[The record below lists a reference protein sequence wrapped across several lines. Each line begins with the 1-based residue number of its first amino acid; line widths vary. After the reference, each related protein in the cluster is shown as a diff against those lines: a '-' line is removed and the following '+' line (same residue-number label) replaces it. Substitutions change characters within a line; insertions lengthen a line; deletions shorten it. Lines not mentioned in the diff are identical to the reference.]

1 MSANSG
7 SVFWQVKSKR
17 TDRFSALNS
26 SSDNTEISKN
36 TLWQFGFY
44 KKKKKAQAYINIQT
58 NKSSCKKA
66 SKYVQSSVFLF
77 LFKAVQIYI
86 KQSYSLIQMQLPKI

>member
-44 KKKKKAQAYINIQT
+44 KKKKKHKRILIYKLTSPPVKRHPNMF
-58 NKSSCKKA
+58 NPVSSCF
-66 SKYVQSSVFLF
+66 YL
-77 LFKAVQIYI
+77 
-86 KQSYSLIQMQLPKI
+86 KQSKSI